1 MDGKEDSKGDLE
13 KRPFIDWDS
22 SIGRT
27 IQYIGILFG
36 ILLIVMSIWGLLSQI
51 ILFLLISLR
60 VFESLGITNWRFFG
74 IYYEV
79 SEAGGSLY
87 ILYGYNLLALDSLFL
102 SFLVTLSI
110 WGIFHKQIMEK
121 ILDMTEKLIEK
132 LEE

>member
-13 KRPFIDWDS
+13 IKPFIEWDS

-27 IQYIGILFG
+27 LQYIGILFG
-36 ILLIVMSIWGLLSQI
+36 ILLIVMLIIGLLSQI

-74 IYYEV
+74 MFYEV
-79 SEAGGSLY
+79 SEKGGSL
-87 ILYGYNLLALDSLFL
+87 GYNLLALDSLFL

-110 WGIFHKQIMEK
+110 WGIFHKQIREK
-121 ILDMTEKLIEK
+121 IFGKK